1 MVAGVS
7 FVETPQQV
15 ELQEAARDV
24 VERVVVPLAAGLTAG
39 GKLSAEDLR
48 TIYRALAP
56 LGYLGSTI
64 SKDFGG
70 AGMSYLDYGLLLEA
84 LARGPVVLGEVVPPR
99 TINYLGDAE
108 QKRRWLPTLFS
119 GDWVSTAAITEP
131 QAGSDMRGFKTTA
144 VLEGGVYVVN
154 GQKRW
159 IKLGGVSDLMTL
171 MVVDAAG
178 GLSRLVLER
187 SVSPWDSHEHDAVGI
202 RNISFAELTFRD
214 VRVPKDNLLGAAG
227 AGGEQFH
234 RGIESSRVF
243 VGIQAVGLARQA
255 LDIAMQYA
263 KERVAFG
270 RPIGRFQGIQMALA
284 DAATRLQAA
293 RLLCLNALSI
303 LDAGRRAPCDVSM
316 AKLFAVDT
324 AIRTCQVA
332 MESMGAWGLSVDAG
346 VERCWRDCCMLT
358 AIDGTANVQR
368 LIIGRELLGMPA
380 FV

>member
-1 MVAGVS
+1 MS
-7 FVETPQQV
+7 FIETKAQL
-15 ELQEAARDV
+15 ELQALARDV
-24 VERVVVPLAAGLTAG
+24 VERVVVPVAASVPDGQKLTA
-39 GKLSAEDLR
+39 DHVR
-48 TIYRALAP
+48 RIYRALEP

-64 SKDFGG
+64 SRDFGG
-70 AGMSYLDYGLLLEA
+70 AGLSYVDYGLLLEA
-84 LARGPVVLGEVVPPR
+84 LARGPVVLAEVVPPR
-99 TINYLGDAE
+99 TINYLGNAE
-108 QKRRWLPTLFS
+108 QKRRWLPKLFS

-144 VLEGGVYVVN
+144 VLQGDGYVVN

-171 MVVDAAG
+171 MVVDAEG

-187 SVSPWDSHEHDAVGI
+187 SVSPWESREMEAVGI
-202 RNISFAELTFRD
+202 RNLSFAELTFKD
-214 VRVPKDNLLGAAG
+214 VRVPKENILGTAG
-227 AGGEQFH
+227 AGAEQFH

-243 VGIQAVGLARQA
+243 IGIQAVGIARHA
-255 LDIAMQYA
+255 LDIAVQYA
-263 KERVAFG
+263 KDRVAFG
-270 RPIGRFQGIQMALA
+270 RPIGKFQGVQMALA
-284 DAATRLQAA
+284 EAATRLQAA

-316 AKLFAVDT
+316 AKLFAVET

-332 MESMGAWGLSVDAG
+332 IESMGAWGLAVEAG

>member
-1 MVAGVS
+1 MA
-7 FVETPQQV
+7 FTETRRKL
-15 ELQEAARDV
+15 ELQEAVREV
-24 VERVVVPLAAGLTAG
+24 VQKVVAPVAG
-39 GKLSAEDLR
+39 GVPEGQKLGAEHLR
-48 TIYRALAP
+48 TIYKALKP

-64 SKDFGG
+64 SPEFGG
-70 AGMSYLDYGLLLEA
+70 AGLSYADYGLLLEA

-108 QKRRWLPTLFS
+108 QKRRWLPKLFS

-131 QAGSDMRGFKTTA
+131 QAGSDMRGFTTTA
-144 VLEGGVYVVN
+144 VLRGDGYAVN
-154 GQKRW
+154 GRKRW

-171 MVVDAAG
+171 MVVDGEG

-187 SVSPWDSHEHDAVGI
+187 SVSPWESRELEAVGI
-202 RNISFAELTFRD
+202 KNVSFAELTFHD
-214 VRVPKDNLLGAAG
+214 VRVPRENLLGTAG
-227 AGGEQFH
+227 AGGDQFH

-243 VGIQAVGLARQA
+243 VGIQAVGIARHA
-255 LDIAMQYA
+255 LDIALSYA
-263 KERVAFG
+263 KERTAFG
-270 RPIGRFQGIQMALA
+270 RPIGKFQGVQMALA

-316 AKLFAVDT
+316 AKLFAVET
-324 AIRTCQVA
+324 AIRTCQTA
-332 MESMGAWGLSVDAG
+332 MESMGAWGLAVDAG

-358 AIDGTANVQR
+358 AIDGTANIQR

>member
-1 MVAGVS
+1 VVTPVAAGVG
-7 FVETPQQV
+7 
-15 ELQEAARDV
+15 
-24 VERVVVPLAAGLTAG
+24 AGDKLTA
-39 GKLSAEDLR
+39 DNLR
-48 TIYRALAP
+48 TIYRALKP

-64 SKDFGG
+64 GKEFGG

-99 TINYLGDAE
+99 TINYLGDEE
-108 QKRRWLPTLFS
+108 QKRRWLPKLFS
-119 GDWVSTAAITEP
+119 GDWISTAAITEP
-131 QAGSDMRGFKTTA
+131 QAGSDMRSLKTTA
-144 VLEGGVYVVN
+144 VLQGAEYVVN

-171 MVVDAAG
+171 MVVDADG

-187 SVSPWDSHEHDAVGI
+187 AVSPWTSREHDAVGI
-202 RNISFAELTFRD
+202 KNLSFAELTLED
-214 VRVPKDNLLGAAG
+214 VRVPKANLLGAAG

-255 LDIAMQYA
+255 LDIAVEYA
-263 KERVAFG
+263 KARVAFG
-270 RPIGRFQGIQMALA
+270 RPIGKFQGIQMALA

-293 RLLCLNALSI
+293 RLLCLNALSL

-316 AKLFAVDT
+316 AKLFAVET

-332 MESMGAWGLSVDAG
+332 MESMGAWGMAVEAG

>member
-1 MVAGVS
+1 MS
-7 FVETPQQV
+7 FVETKEQLA
-15 ELQEAARDV
+15 LQEAAREV
-24 VERVVVPLAAGLTAG
+24 VGRVVAPVAAAVPAGQ
-39 GKLSAEDLR
+39 KLSPEDLR
-48 TIYRALAP
+48 RIYKALRP

-64 SKDFGG
+64 SRDFGG
-70 AGMSYLDYGLLLEA
+70 AGLSYVDYGLLLEA
-84 LARGPVVLGEVVPPR
+84 LTYGPVVLGEIVPPR
-99 TINYLGDAE
+99 TINYLGSEE
-108 QKRRWLPTLFS
+108 QKRRWLPKLFS

-131 QAGSDMRGFKTTA
+131 QAGSDMRAFKTTA
-144 VLEGGVYVVN
+144 TLAGDAYVVN

-171 MVVDAAG
+171 MVVDATG

-187 SVSPWDSHEHDAVGI
+187 AVSPWASTEMEAVGI
-202 RNISFAELTFRD
+202 RNLSFAELTFD
-214 VRVPKDNLLGAAG
+214 NVRVPKENLLGDAG

-234 RGIESSRVF
+234 RGIESSRAF
-243 VGIQAVGLARQA
+243 VGIQAVGLARHA
-255 LDIAMQYA
+255 LDIALRYA
-263 KERVAFG
+263 RERHAFG
-270 RPIGRFQGIQMALA
+270 RPIGKFQGVQMALA
-284 DAATRLQAA
+284 DAASRLQAA
-293 RLLCLNALSI
+293 RLLCLNALGM

-316 AKLFAVDT
+316 AKLFAVET

-332 MESMGAWGLSVDAG
+332 MESMGAWGLAVDAG

>member
-1 MVAGVS
+1 MVPDVS
-7 FVETPQQV
+7 FVETKPQL
-15 ELQEAARDV
+15 ELQEAAREV
-24 VERVVVPLAAGLTAG
+24 VQRVVTPIAAGVRAGDKLTAD
-39 GKLSAEDLR
+39 DLR
-48 TIYRALAP
+48 RIYRALKP

-64 SKDFGG
+64 SKEVGG

-99 TINYLGDAE
+99 TINYLGDDA
-108 QKRRWLPTLFS
+108 QKARWLPRLFS
-119 GDWVSTAAITEP
+119 GDWVSTAAITEA

-144 VLEGGVYVVN
+144 VRQGEAYVVN

-171 MVVDAAG
+171 MVVDAHG

-187 SVSPWDSHEHDAVGI
+187 SVSPWDSREHDAVGI
-202 RNISFAELTFRD
+202 KNISFAELTFKD

-227 AGGEQFH
+227 AGGDQFH

-243 VGIQAVGLARQA
+243 VGIQAVGLARAA
-255 LDIAMQYA
+255 LDVAMQYA

-270 RPIGRFQGIQMALA
+270 RPIGKFQAIQVALA

-316 AKLFAVDT
+316 AKLFAVET

-332 MESMGAWGLSVDAG
+332 MESMGAWGLAVEAG

>member
-1 MVAGVS
+1 MS
-7 FVETPQQV
+7 FVETKAQL
-15 ELQEAARDV
+15 ELQDAAHEV
-24 VERVVVPLAAGLTAG
+24 VDRVIAPVAAGVPEG
-39 GKLSAEDLR
+39 GKLTAEDLR
-48 TIYRALAP
+48 RIYKALKP

-64 SKDFGG
+64 SKEFGG
-70 AGMSYLDYGLLLEA
+70 AGMSYVDYGLLLEA

-108 QKRRWLPTLFS
+108 QKRRWLPKLFS

-144 VLEGGVYVVN
+144 VLKGDAYVVN

-171 MVVDAAG
+171 MVVDAQG

-187 SVSPWDSHEHDAVGI
+187 SVSPWQSREHDAVGI
-202 RNISFAELTFRD
+202 KNVSFAELTFND
-214 VRVPKDNLLGAAG
+214 VRVPTTNLLGDAG

-243 VGIQAVGLARQA
+243 VGIQAVGLARHA

-270 RPIGRFQGIQMALA
+270 RPIGKFQGVQMALA

-293 RLLCLNALSI
+293 RLLCLNALGI

-316 AKLFAVDT
+316 AKLFAVET

-332 MESMGAWGLSVDAG
+332 MESMGAFGLSVEAG

-358 AIDGTANVQR
+358 AIDGTANIQR
-368 LIIGRELLGMPA
+368 LIIGRELLGLPA